1 MAVFYLGVIEPF
13 GTESRE
19 ERKEIKRTFQIFSLS
34 LKRSLLSLLTEKIK
48 LINMT
53 FKTIHKLILGTT
65 LFLLLTFTSNAQRI
79 AYVDVTRI
87 LESITEYQNA
97 QEELD
102 KTASRWRQDI
112 AKEYD
117 VIKGMYNR
125 YQAEQVLLSDE
136 ARKQKEEEIMA
147 KEKEVRE
154 LQKSRFGPEGALF
167 QQRKELVQPIQD
179 RVYGAIEEYAKDRG
193 FDFIFDKSSS
203 AGMLFSNPE
212 YDKTDDIL
220 RKLEK
225 G

>member
-1 MAVFYLGVIEPF
+1 MTSNSRMK
-13 GTESRE
+13 TE
-19 ERKEIKRTFQIFSLS
+19 I
-34 LKRSLLSLLTEKIK
+34 LKSKFR
-48 LINMT
+48 NMT
-53 FKTIHKLILGTT
+53 FKTIQKFIVGIT
-65 LFLLLTFTSNAQRI
+65 LFFFVAITADAQRI
-79 AYVDVTRI
+79 AYVDVNRI
-87 LESITEYQNA
+87 LESITEYQDA

-102 KTASRWRQDI
+102 KTAARWRQDI

-136 ARKQKEEEIMA
+136 ARKGKEEEIMQ

-154 LQKSRFGPEGALF
+154 MQKSKFGPEGALF
-167 QQRKELVQPIQD
+167 QKRKELVQPIQD

-193 FDFIFDKSSS
+193 FDFIFDKSSAS
-203 AGMLFSNPE
+203 GMLFSNAE

-220 RKLEK
+220 RKLER